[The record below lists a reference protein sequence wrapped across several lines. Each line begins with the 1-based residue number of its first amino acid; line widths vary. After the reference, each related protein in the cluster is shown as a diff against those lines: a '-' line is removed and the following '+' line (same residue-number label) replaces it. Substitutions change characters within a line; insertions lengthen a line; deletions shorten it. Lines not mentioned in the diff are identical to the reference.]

1 MSQNLR
7 NVAIIAHVDHG
18 KTTLVDGLLRQTGTF
33 RANQD
38 MGDCVMDSNELERE
52 RGITI
57 LAKNTVVTYKD
68 TRINIIDTP
77 GHADFGGEV
86 ERVLSMADGVLL
98 LVDAAEG
105 PMPQTR
111 FVLQKAFSHH
121 LKPIVVVNKIDKPE
135 ARPQEVVNEVFDL
148 FIDLDAD
155 EAALDFPVFY
165 GSGRQ
170 GWMSADLAAAK
181 QGGEGKNLQPLF
193 EAILHQIPAPKDD
206 PAQPLQF
213 RVTTLDWSDYVGRIA
228 IGRVHRGRIKA
239 NERVVHLSRT
249 GAQKEVTVRG
259 VYRFVGL
266 SREETKEIEAGDL
279 CGIYGVDEIQIGD
292 TLAALERPE
301 AMPVIAIDEP
311 TMTIVMR
318 VNDSPFAGKDGG
330 KFLTSRHLRERLEKE
345 MRVNVALRVEP
356 GDTADSFTLS
366 GRGVM
371 HLGFLLETMR
381 REGYEFAVMK
391 PHVLYKH
398 IDGEKQEPIEYLTV
412 DAPGDA
418 IGKVIEIL
426 GTRKAELLKMDRKGS
441 FTRLE
446 FTVPARGLIGVR
458 SRLLNAT
465 QGQATM
471 HHVFHGYGTFRG
483 PIEERTAGVLVS
495 MAQGSTT
502 FYALDGLRDRGV
514 FFVPEGAEVYE
525 GMVVGENCKDNDLVV
540 NVVREKKATNVRSST
555 KETFVKMPP
564 PRSFSVEDALEYVGE
579 DELVEIT
586 AKSVRLRKVQLKET
600 ERKRSERSSRETV

>member
-1 MSQNLR
+1 MPQNLR

-33 RANQD
+33 RDNQALTE
-38 MGDCVMDSNELERE
+38 CVMDSNELEKE

-57 LAKNTVVTYKD
+57 LAKNTVVTYQG
-68 TRINIIDTP
+68 TRINIVDTP

-111 FVLQKAFSHH
+111 FVLQKAFNHG

-135 ARPQEVVNEVFDL
+135 ARPEEVVNEVFDL

-155 EAALDFPVFY
+155 ESALDFPVFY

-170 GWMSADLAAAK
+170 GWMTPDLAAAR
-181 QGGEGKNLQPLF
+181 QGGEGKNLMSLF
-193 EAILHQIPAPKDD
+193 DAILSYIPAPKDD
-206 PAQPLQF
+206 AEQGLQF

-228 IGRVHRGRIKA
+228 IGRVHRGRIRP
-239 NERVVHLSRT
+239 NDRVVHLSRT
-249 GAQKEVTVRG
+249 GAQKEVNVRG
-259 VYRFVGL
+259 VLRFVGL
-266 SREETKEIEAGDL
+266 AREETKEIEAGDL
-279 CGIYGVDEIQIGD
+279 CGLYGIENIEIGD
-292 TLAALERPE
+292 TLAALDRPE

-318 VNDSPFAGKDGG
+318 VNDSPFAGRDGG
-330 KFLTSRHLRERLEKE
+330 KFLTSRHLRERLDKE
-345 MRVNVALRVEP
+345 LRVNVALKVEP
-356 GDTADSFTLS
+356 GEGADSFKLS

-381 REGYEFAVMK
+381 REGYEFAVAK
-391 PHVLYKH
+391 PQVLFKE
-398 IDGEKQEPIEYLTV
+398 IDGEKNEPIEYLTV
-412 DAPGDA
+412 DAPGTA
-418 IGKVIEIL
+418 VGKVIEIL
-426 GTRKAELLKMDRKGS
+426 GTRKAELLKMDRKGT

-465 QGQATM
+465 AGEATM
-471 HHVFHGYGTFRG
+471 HHVFHGYGPFRG
-483 PIEERTAGVLVS
+483 AIEERTAGVLVS
-495 MAQGSTT
+495 MAQGKTT

-514 FFVPEGAEVYE
+514 FFVPEGAEIYE

-564 PRSFSVEDALEYVGE
+564 PRAFSVEDALEYVGE

-586 AKSVRLRKVQLKET
+586 SKTVRLRKAHLKET
-600 ERKRSERSSRETV
+600 DRKRSERSRETV

>member
-1 MSQNLR
+1 MAQNIR

-33 RANQD
+33 RSNQAV
-38 MGDCVMDSNELERE
+38 GECVMDSNELEKE

-57 LAKNTVVTYKD
+57 LAKNTVVDYQG

-111 FVLQKAFSHH
+111 FVLQKAFNHH
-121 LKPIVVVNKIDKPE
+121 LKPIVVVNKIDKPD

-155 EAALDFPVFY
+155 EAALEFPVFY

-170 GWMSADLAAAK
+170 GWMTTDLAAAK
-181 QGGEGKNLQPLF
+181 QGGEGKSLQTLF
-193 EAILHQIPAPKDD
+193 DAILSHIPAPKDD
-206 PAQPLQF
+206 PELPLQF
-213 RVTTLDWSDYVGRIA
+213 RVTSLDWSDYVGRIA
-228 IGRVHRGRIKA
+228 IGRVHRGRVKS
-239 NERVVHLSRT
+239 NDRVVHLSRS
-249 GAQKEVTVRG
+249 GSQREVNLRG
-259 VYRFVGL
+259 LYRFVGL
-266 SREETKEIEAGDL
+266 GREETKQIEAGDL
-279 CGIYGVDEIQIGD
+279 CGIYGVENIEIGD
-292 TLAALERPE
+292 TLAAIDRPE

-330 KFLTSRHLRERLEKE
+330 KFMTSRHIRDRLEKE
-345 MRVNVALRVEP
+345 LRVNVALRVQQGES
-356 GDTADSFTLS
+356 ADQFKLS

-381 REGYEFAVMK
+381 REGFEFAVQK
-391 PHVLYKH
+391 PQVLFKE

-412 DAPGDA
+412 DAPADA
-418 IGKVIEIL
+418 VGKVIEIL
-426 GTRKAELLKMDRKGS
+426 GNRKAEMLKMDRKGT

-465 QGQATM
+465 AGEATM
-471 HHVFHGYGTFRG
+471 HHVFHGYGPYRG
-483 PIEERTAGVLVS
+483 AIEERTAGVLIS
-495 MAQGSTT
+495 MAQGQTT
-502 FYALDGLRDRGV
+502 FYAMDGLRDRGS
-514 FFVPEGAEVYE
+514 FFVGEGVEVYE
-525 GMVVGENCKDNDLVV
+525 GMLVGEHCKDNDLVV
-540 NVVREKKATNVRSST
+540 NVVREKKATNIRSSN
-555 KETFVKMPP
+555 KETFVKLPP
-564 PRSFSVEDALEYVGE
+564 PRAFNVEDALEYVGE

-586 AKSVRLRKVQLKET
+586 SKSVRLRKAHLKET
-600 ERKRSERSSRETV
+600 DRKRNERRSETV

>member
-1 MSQNLR
+1 MPQNLR

-33 RANQD
+33 RANQAV
-38 MGDCVMDSNELERE
+38 GECVMDSNELERE

-57 LAKNTVVTYKD
+57 LAKNTVVDYRG

-111 FVLQKAFSHH
+111 FVLQKAFNHH

-135 ARPQEVVNEVFDL
+135 ARPEQVVNEVFDL

-155 EAALDFPVFY
+155 EQALEFPVFY

-170 GWMSADLAAAK
+170 GWMTADLAQAR
-181 QGGEGKNLQPLF
+181 QGGEGRNLQPLF
-193 EAILHQIPAPKDD
+193 DAILGRIPAPKDD
-206 PAQPLQF
+206 PEGPLQF
-213 RVTTLDWSDYVGRIA
+213 RVTTLDWSDYVGRVA
-228 IGRVHRGRIKA
+228 IGRVHRGRMRTGG
-239 NERVVHLSRT
+239 RVVHLSRN
-249 GAQKEVTVRG
+249 GSQQEVTVRG
-259 VYRFVGL
+259 IYRFVGL
-266 SREETKEIEAGDL
+266 SREETEEIEAGDL
-279 CGIYGVDEIQIGD
+279 CGIYGVETIEIGD
-292 TLAALERPE
+292 TLAAIERPE
-301 AMPVIAIDEP
+301 AMPIIAIDEP

-318 VNDSPFAGKDGG
+318 INDSPFAGRDGG
-330 KFLTSRHLRERLEKE
+330 RFLTSRHLRERLDKE
-345 MRVNVALRVEP
+345 LRVNVALRVDP
-356 GDTADSFTLS
+356 GEAADSFLLS

-381 REGYEFAVMK
+381 REGYEFAVAK
-391 PHVLYKH
+391 PHVLYKE
-398 IDGEKQEPIEYLTV
+398 IDGEKHEPIEYLTV
-412 DAPGDA
+412 DAPA
-418 IGKVIEIL
+418 EAVGKVIEIL
-426 GTRKAELLKMDRKGS
+426 GTRRAELLKLDRKGT

-465 QGQATM
+465 AGEATM
-471 HHVFHGYGTFRG
+471 HHVFHGYGPFRG

-495 MAQGSTT
+495 MAQGQTT
-502 FYALDGLRDRGV
+502 FYALDGLRDRGQ

-525 GMVVGENCKDNDLVV
+525 GMVVGEHCKDNDLVV

-555 KETFVKMPP
+555 KEMFVKMPP
-564 PRSFSVEDALEYVGE
+564 PRTFNVEDALEYVGE
-579 DELVEIT
+579 DELVEVT
-586 AKSVRLRKVQLKET
+586 AKSVRLRKALLKET
-600 ERKRSERSSRETV
+600 DRKRSDRRGESG

>member
-1 MSQNLR
+1 MAQNIR

-33 RANQD
+33 RANEEVS
-38 MGDCVMDSNELERE
+38 DCVMDSNELERE

-57 LAKNTVVTYKD
+57 LAKNTVVSYQG

-98 LVDAAEG
+98 LVDASEG

-111 FVLQKAFSHH
+111 FVLQKAFAHH
-121 LKPIVVVNKIDKPE
+121 LKPIVVVNKIDKPD

-155 EAALDFPVFY
+155 EDALEFPVFY

-170 GWMSADLAAAK
+170 GWMTTDLDAAT
-181 QGGEGKNLQPLF
+181 QGGEGKDLETLF
-193 EAILHQIPAPKDD
+193 QEIVGHIPAPTDD
-206 PAQPLQF
+206 PEQGLQF

-228 IGRVHRGRIKA
+228 IGRVHRGRMRKNGRFVHIK
-239 NERVVHLSRT
+239 RSGDQR
-249 GAQKEVTVRG
+249 EVTARG
-259 VYRFVGL
+259 VYQFRGL
-266 SREETKEIEAGDL
+266 SREETDCVEAGDL
-279 CGIYGVDEIQIGD
+279 CGIYGVEDIEIGD
-292 TLAALERPE
+292 TVAAVEQPE

-330 KFLTSRHLRERLEKE
+330 KFMTSRHIRERLEKE
-345 MRVNVALRVEP
+345 LRVNVALRVEQ
-356 GDTADSFTLS
+356 GETADQFRLS

-381 REGYEFAVMK
+381 REGYEFAVAK
-391 PHVLYKH
+391 PQVLFKDV
-398 IDGEKQEPIEYLTV
+398 DGEKQEPIEYLTV
-412 DAPGDA
+412 DAPGESV
-418 IGKVIEIL
+418 GKVIEIL
-426 GTRKAELLKMDRKGS
+426 GTRKAELLKMEPKGT
-441 FTRLE
+441 FTRAE

-458 SRLLNAT
+458 TRLLNAT
-465 QGQATM
+465 AGQATM
-471 HHVFHGYGTFRG
+471 HHVFHGYGSYRG
-483 PIEERTAGVLVS
+483 DIEDRIAGVLVS
-495 MAQGSTT
+495 MSNGPVT
-502 FYALDGLRDRGV
+502 FYSLDNLRDRGQ
-514 FFVPEGAEVYE
+514 FFVPDGETVYE
-525 GMVVGENCKDNDLVV
+525 GQIVGEHCKDNDLVV
-540 NVVREKKATNVRSST
+540 NVVREKAKTNIRSST
-555 KETFVKMPP
+555 KGAFVKLPP
-564 PRSFSVEDALEYVGE
+564 PRRFNVEDALEYVGD

-586 AKSVRLRKVQLKET
+586 STSVRLRKFFLRET
-600 ERKRSERSSRETV
+600 DRKRRDRRQEVS

>member
-1 MSQNLR
+1 MALNIR

-33 RANQD
+33 RENQAV
-38 MGDCVMDSNELERE
+38 GECVMDSNELERE

-57 LAKNTVVTYKD
+57 LAKNTVVTYQG

-135 ARPQEVVNEVFDL
+135 ARPEEVVNEVFDL

-155 EAALDFPVFY
+155 EAALEFPVFY

-170 GWMSADLAAAK
+170 GWMTSDLAAAR
-181 QGGEGKNLQPLF
+181 QGGEGKDLHTLF
-193 EAILHQIPAPKDD
+193 DAILSHIQAPKDD
-206 PAQPLQF
+206 ATQPLQF

-228 IGRVHRGRIKA
+228 IGRVHRGKVRS
-239 NERVVHLSRT
+239 NDRVVHLSRT
-249 GAQKEVTVRG
+249 GTQKEVNIRG
-259 VYRFVGL
+259 LYRFVGL

-279 CGIYGVDEIQIGD
+279 CGIYGIENIEIGD
-292 TLAALERPE
+292 TLAALDRPE
-301 AMPVIAIDEP
+301 AMPIIAIDEP

-330 KFLTSRHLRERLEKE
+330 KFMTSRHLRERLEKE
-345 MRVNVALRVEP
+345 LRVNVALRVEP
-356 GDTADSFTLS
+356 GESADAFKLS

-381 REGYEFAVMK
+381 REGYEFAVQK
-391 PHVLYKH
+391 PQVLYKE
-398 IDGEKQEPIEYLTV
+398 IDGERQEPIEYLTV
-412 DAPGDA
+412 DAPADA
-418 IGKVIEIL
+418 VGKVIEIL
-426 GTRKAELLKMDRKGS
+426 GNRKAEMLKMDRKGT

-465 QGQATM
+465 AGEATM
-471 HHVFHGYGTFRG
+471 HHVFHGYGPYRG
-483 PIEERTAGVLVS
+483 AIEERTSGVLIS
-495 MAQGSTT
+495 MAQGQTT
-502 FYALDGLRDRGV
+502 FYAMDGLRDRGV

-525 GMVVGENCKDNDLVV
+525 GMVVGEHCKDNDLVV
-540 NVVREKKATNVRSST
+540 NCVREKKATNIRSSN
-555 KETFVKMPP
+555 KETFVKLPP
-564 PRSFSVEDALEYVGE
+564 PRAFNVEDALEYVGD

-586 AKSVRLRKVQLKET
+586 AKSVRLRKQYLKET
-600 ERKRSERSSRETV
+600 DRKRSDRRTESV

>member
-1 MSQNLR
+1 MAQNIR

-33 RANQD
+33 RDNAAV
-38 MGDCVMDSNELERE
+38 GECVMDSNELEKE

-57 LAKNTVVTYKD
+57 LAKNTVVSYQG

-111 FVLQKAFSHH
+111 FVLQKAFAHH
-121 LKPIVVVNKIDKPE
+121 LKPIVVVNKIDKPD
-135 ARPQEVVNEVFDL
+135 ARAQEVVNEVFDL

-155 EAALDFPVFY
+155 EDALEFPVFY

-170 GWMSADLAAAK
+170 GWMTTDLAAAQ
-181 QGGEGKNLQPLF
+181 QGGEGKDLETLF
-193 EAILHQIPAPKDD
+193 QAIVQHIPAPKDD
-206 PAQPLQF
+206 PEAGLQF

-228 IGRVHRGRIKA
+228 IGRVHRGRMKK
-239 NERVVHLSRT
+239 NERVVHLARSGT
-249 GAQKEVTVRG
+249 QKEVSARG
-259 VYRFVGL
+259 VYCFRGM
-266 SREETKEIEAGDL
+266 SREETDMVEAGDL
-279 CGIYGVDEIQIGD
+279 CGIYGVDDIAIGD
-292 TLAALERPE
+292 TIAAVAHPE

-330 KFLTSRHLRERLEKE
+330 KFMTSRHIRERLEKE
-345 MRVNVALRVEP
+345 LRVNVALRVEQ
-356 GDTADSFTLS
+356 GETADSFRLS

-381 REGYEFAVMK
+381 REGYEFAVAK
-391 PHVLYKH
+391 PQVLFKE
-398 IDGEKQEPIEYLTV
+398 IDGQKQEPIEYLTV
-412 DAPGDA
+412 DAPGDSV
-418 IGKVIEIL
+418 GKVIEIL
-426 GTRKAELLKMDRKGS
+426 GTRKAELLKMEPKGT
-441 FTRLE
+441 FTRVE

-465 QGQATM
+465 GGQATM
-471 HHVFHGYGTFRG
+471 HHVFHGYGPYRG
-483 PIEERTAGVLVS
+483 AIEERIAGVLVS
-495 MAQGSTT
+495 MANGVVT
-502 FYALDGLRDRGV
+502 FYSLDNLRDRGT
-514 FFVPEGAEVYE
+514 FFVPEGAPIYE
-525 GMVVGENCKDNDLVV
+525 GMIVGEHCKDNDLVV
-540 NVVREKKATNVRSST
+540 NVVREKAKTNIRSAT
-555 KETFVKMPP
+555 KEAFVKLPP
-564 PRSFSVEDALEYVGE
+564 PRTFNVEDALEYVGD

-586 AKSVRLRKVQLKET
+586 STSVRLRKTFLREN
-600 ERKRSERSSRETV
+600 ERKRRDRKQEA

>member
-1 MSQNLR
+1 MAPNIR

-33 RANQD
+33 RDNQAV
-38 MGDCVMDSNELERE
+38 GECVMDSNELEKE

-68 TRINIIDTP
+68 ITVNIIDTP

-121 LKPIVVVNKIDKPE
+121 LRPIVVVNKIDKAD
-135 ARPQEVVNEVFDL
+135 ARPEEVVNEVFDL

-155 EAALDFPVFY
+155 EAALEFPVFY

-170 GWMSADLAAAK
+170 GWMTSDLAAARE
-181 QGGEGKNLQPLF
+181 GGEGKNLHTLF
-193 EAILHQIPAPKDD
+193 DAILSYIQPPKDD
-206 PAQPLQF
+206 PEGPLQF
-213 RVTTLDWSDYVGRIA
+213 RVTSLDWSDYVGRIA
-228 IGRVHRGRIKA
+228 IGRVHRGRVKS
-239 NERVVHLSRT
+239 NDRVVHLSRT
-249 GAQKEVTVRG
+249 GSQKEVNLRG
-259 VYRFVGL
+259 IYRFVGL
-266 SREETKEIEAGDL
+266 SREETKQIDAGDL
-279 CGIYGVDEIQIGD
+279 CGIYGVENIEIGD
-292 TLAALERPE
+292 TLASIEHPE
-301 AMPVIAIDEP
+301 AMPIIAIDEP

-345 MRVNVALRVEP
+345 LRVNVALRVEQ
-356 GDTADSFTLS
+356 GATADSFKLS

-381 REGYEFAVMK
+381 REGFEFAVAK
-391 PHVLYKH
+391 PQVLYKE
-398 IDGEKQEPIEYLTV
+398 IDGDKHEPIEYLTV
-412 DAPGDA
+412 DAPA
-418 IGKVIEIL
+418 EAVGKVIEIL
-426 GTRKAELLKMDRKGS
+426 GNRKAEMLKMDRKGT

-465 QGQATM
+465 AGEAQM
-471 HHVFHGYGTFRG
+471 HHVFHGYGAFRG
-483 PIEERTAGVLVS
+483 AIEERSSGVLIS
-495 MAQGSTT
+495 MAQGQVT
-502 FYALDGLRDRGV
+502 FYALDGLRDRGT
-514 FFVPEGAEVYE
+514 FFTPEGAEVYE
-525 GMVVGENCKDNDLVV
+525 GMVVGEHCKDNDLVV
-540 NVVREKKATNVRSST
+540 NIVREKKATNIRSAG
-555 KETFVKMPP
+555 KEQFVKMPP
-564 PRSFSVEDALEYVGE
+564 ARQFNIEDALEYVGE
-579 DELVEIT
+579 DELVEVT
-586 AKSVRLRKVQLKET
+586 AKSIRLRKQYLKET
-600 ERKRSERSSRETV
+600 DRKRSDRSRETV

>member
-1 MSQNLR
+1 MPQNIR

-18 KTTLVDGLLRQTGTF
+18 KTTLVDSLLRQTGAF
-33 RANQD
+33 RDNQQVD
-38 MGDCVMDSNELERE
+38 DCVLDSNELERE

-57 LAKNTVVTYKD
+57 LAKNTVVEYQGT
-68 TRINIIDTP
+68 TINIIDTP

-121 LKPIVVVNKIDKPE
+121 LKPIVIVNKVDKAD

-155 EAALDFPVFY
+155 EEALEFPVFY

-170 GWMSADLAAAK
+170 GWMTTDLPVPRETPADKHVKGL
-181 QGGEGKNLQPLF
+181 LD
-193 EAILHQIPAPKDD
+193 AILAHIPTPKDD
-206 PAQPLQF
+206 PQGELQF

-228 IGRVHRGRIKA
+228 VGRVHRGTIKR
-239 NERVVHLSRT
+239 NGRVLHISRT
-249 GAQKEVTVRG
+249 GEQREVSIRG
-259 VYRFVGL
+259 LYRFAGMG
-266 SREETKEIEAGDL
+266 REETEEIDAGNL
-279 CGIYGVDEIQIGD
+279 CALYGIENLEIGD
-292 TLAALERPE
+292 SLTSIEHPD

-311 TMTIVMR
+311 TMSIVMR

-330 KFLTSRHLRERLEKE
+330 KYLTSRHIRERLERE
-345 MRVNVALRVEP
+345 LRVNVALRVEQAQTP
-356 GDTADSFTLS
+356 DSFLVS

-381 REGYEFAVMK
+381 REGYEFAVAK
-391 PHVLYKH
+391 PHVLIKE
-398 IDGEKQEPIEYLTV
+398 IDGAKHEPIEYLTV
-412 DAPGDA
+412 DTPEDSV
-418 IGKVIEIL
+418 GKVIEIL
-426 GTRKAELLKMDRKGS
+426 GVRRAELVKMDKKGS
-441 FTRLE
+441 FTRIE

-471 HHVFHGYGTFRG
+471 HHVFKGYGAHRG
-483 PIEERTAGVLVS
+483 PIEGRTSGVLIS
-495 MAQGSTT
+495 MASGTCT
-502 FYALDGLRDRGV
+502 FYALENLRDRGT
-514 FFVPEGAEVYE
+514 FFVPEGTALYE
-525 GMVVGENCKDNDLVV
+525 GMVIGENCKENDLVV
-540 NVVREKKATNVRSST
+540 NLGREKKATNIRSST
-555 KETFVKMPP
+555 KEAFVKLPP
-564 PRSFSVEDALEYVGE
+564 PREFGIEDALEYVGE

-586 AKSVRLRKVQLKET
+586 ANDVRLRKLYLKET
-600 ERKRSERSSRETV
+600 ERKRIDRLRQSV

>member
-1 MSQNLR
+1 MARNIR

-33 RANQD
+33 RDNQAV
-38 MGDCVMDSNELERE
+38 GECVMDSNELEKE

-57 LAKNTVVTYKD
+57 LAKNTVVSYRGT
-68 TRINIIDTP
+68 TINIIDTP

-121 LKPIVVVNKIDKPE
+121 LKPIVVVNKIDKPD

-155 EAALDFPVFY
+155 EEALEFPVFY

-170 GWMSADLAAAK
+170 GWMTTDLAAAK
-181 QGGEGKNLQPLF
+181 QGGEGKNLQSLF
-193 EAILHQIPAPKDD
+193 EAILSHIPAPKDD
-206 PAQPLQF
+206 PQQPLQF

-228 IGRVHRGRIKA
+228 IGRVHRGTVKP
-239 NERVVHLSRT
+239 NDRVVHIARS
-249 GAQKEVTVRG
+249 GKQKEVNLRG
-259 VYRFVGL
+259 VIRFVGL
-266 SREETKEIEAGDL
+266 GREEATLAEAGDL
-279 CGIYGVDEIQIGD
+279 CGIYGVEDIQIGD
-292 TLAALERPE
+292 TLAALDRPE

-330 KFLTSRHLRERLEKE
+330 KFMTSRHIRERLEKE
-345 MRVNVALRVEP
+345 LRVNVALRVEQ
-356 GDTADSFTLS
+356 GQTADSFKLS

-381 REGYEFAVMK
+381 REGYEFAVQK
-391 PHVLYKH
+391 PQVLFKDV
-398 IDGEKQEPIEYLTV
+398 DGERHEPIEYLTV
-412 DAPGDA
+412 DAPADNV
-418 IGKVIEIL
+418 GKVIEIL
-426 GTRKAELLKMDRKGS
+426 GTRKAELLKMDRKGT

-465 QGQATM
+465 AGQATM
-471 HHVFHGYGTFRG
+471 HHVFHGYGPFRG
-483 PIEERTAGVLVS
+483 AIEERTAGVLVS
-495 MAQGSTT
+495 MAQGQAT
-502 FYALDGLRDRGV
+502 FYAMDGLRDRGT
-514 FFVPEGAEVYE
+514 FFIPEGAEIYE
-525 GMVVGENCKDNDLVV
+525 GMLVGEHCKDNDLVV
-540 NVVREKKATNVRSST
+540 NVVREKKATNIRSSN
-555 KETFVKMPP
+555 KETFVKLPP
-564 PRSFSVEDALEYVGE
+564 PRVFNVEDALEYVGE

-586 AKSVRLRKVQLKET
+586 GKSVRLRKQHLKET
-600 ERKRSERSSRETV
+600 DRKRNERRAEVS

>member
-1 MSQNLR
+1 MARDIR

-33 RANQD
+33 RANEAV
-38 MGDCVMDSNELERE
+38 GECVMDSNELEKE

-57 LAKNTVVTYKD
+57 LAKNTVVSYRG

-121 LKPIVVVNKIDKPE
+121 LKPIVVVNKIDKPD

-155 EAALDFPVFY
+155 EEALEFPVFY

-170 GWMSADLAAAK
+170 GWMTTDLAAAR
-181 QGGEGKNLQPLF
+181 QGPDGKDLEPLF
-193 EAILHQIPAPKDD
+193 QAIVGHIPAPVDD
-206 PAQPLQF
+206 PTAPLQF

-228 IGRVHRGRIKA
+228 IGRVHRGAI
-239 NERVVHLSRT
+239 EQGSRVVHLARS
-249 GAQKEVTVRG
+249 GAQREVSVRG
-259 VYRFVGL
+259 VLRFVGL
-266 SREETKEIEAGDL
+266 GREETERVEAGDL
-279 CGIYGVDEIQIGD
+279 CGVYGVEDIAIGD
-292 TLAALERPE
+292 TLAALEHPE

-318 VNDSPFAGKDGG
+318 VNDSPFAGRDGG

-345 MRVNVALRVEP
+345 LRTNVALRVEA
-356 GDTADSFTLS
+356 GEGADSFKLS

-381 REGYEFAVMK
+381 REGYEFAVAK
-391 PHVLYKH
+391 PQVLFKDV
-398 IDGEKQEPIEYLTV
+398 DGEKHEPIEYLTV
-412 DAPGDA
+412 DCPADNV
-418 IGKVIEIL
+418 GKIIEIL
-426 GTRKAELLKMDRKGS
+426 GTRKAEMLKMDRKGT
-441 FTRLE
+441 FTRVE

-465 QGQATM
+465 AGQATM
-471 HHVFHGYGTFRG
+471 HHVFHGYGPYRG
-483 PIEERTAGVLVS
+483 AIEERIAGVLVS
-495 MAQGSTT
+495 MAHGSAT
-502 FYALDGLRDRGV
+502 FYSLDNLRDRGT
-514 FFVPEGAEVYE
+514 FFVPDGAEVYE
-525 GMVVGENCKDNDLVV
+525 GMIVGEHCKDNDLVV
-540 NVVREKKATNVRSST
+540 NVVREKKATNNRSST
-555 KETFVKMPP
+555 KEAFVKLPP
-564 PRSFSVEDALEYVGE
+564 PRTFNVEDALEYVGE

-586 AKSVRLRKVQLKET
+586 ATSVRLRKLHLKESD
-600 ERKRSERSSRETV
+600 RKRRERRQEVG

>member
-1 MSQNLR
+1 MALNIR

-33 RANQD
+33 RDNQALTE
-38 MGDCVMDSNELERE
+38 CVMDSNELEKE

-57 LAKNTVVTYKD
+57 LAKNTVVNYKG

-155 EAALDFPVFY
+155 EAALEFPVFY

-170 GWMSADLAAAK
+170 GWMSSDLAVAK
-181 QGGEGKNLQPLF
+181 LGGEGQNLMTLF
-193 EAILHQIPAPKDD
+193 DAIISYIPAPKDD
-206 PAQPLQF
+206 PNQPLQF
-213 RVTTLDWSDYVGRIA
+213 RVTSLDWSDYVGRIA
-228 IGRVHRGRIKA
+228 IGRVHRGRVKT
-239 NERVVHLSRT
+239 NDRVVHLSRNGT
-249 GAQKEVTVRG
+249 QRETNIRG

-266 SREETKEIEAGDL
+266 TREETKEIEAGDL
-279 CGIYGVDEIQIGD
+279 CGIYGVENIEIGD

-301 AMPVIAIDEP
+301 AMPIIAIDEP

-330 KFLTSRHLRERLEKE
+330 KFMTSRHLRDRLDKE
-345 MRVNVALRVEP
+345 LRVNVALRVDP
-356 GDTADSFTLS
+356 GEGADSFKLS

-381 REGYEFAVMK
+381 REGFEFAVQK
-391 PHVLYKH
+391 PQVLFKT
-398 IDGEKQEPIEYLTV
+398 IDGERQEPIEYLTV
-412 DAPGDA
+412 DAPAGA
-418 IGKVIEIL
+418 VGKVIEIL

-465 QGQATM
+465 GGEAQM
-471 HHVFHGYGTFRG
+471 HHVFHGYGSYRG
-483 PIEERTAGVLVS
+483 AIEERINGVMVS
-495 MAQGSTT
+495 MAQGQTT
-502 FYALDGLRDRGV
+502 FYAMDGLRDRGS
-514 FFVPEGAEVYE
+514 FFVAEGQEVYE
-525 GMVVGENCKDNDLVV
+525 GMLVGEHCKDNDLVI
-540 NVVREKKATNVRSST
+540 NAVREKKATNVRSST
-555 KETFVKMPP
+555 KETFVKLPP
-564 PRSFSVEDALEYVGE
+564 PRSFGVEDALEYVGE

-586 AKSVRLRKVQLKET
+586 AKTIRMRKLYLKET
-600 ERKRSERSSRETV
+600 DRKRYDRRAEAGA

>member
-1 MSQNLR
+1 MAQNIR

-18 KTTLVDGLLRQTGTF
+18 KTTLVDSLLRQTGAF
-33 RANQD
+33 RDNQQVD
-38 MGDCVMDSNELERE
+38 DCVLDSNELERE

-57 LAKNTVVTYKD
+57 LAKNTVVEYQGT
-68 TRINIIDTP
+68 TINIIDTP

-121 LKPIVVVNKIDKPE
+121 LKPIVIVNKVDKPD
-135 ARPQEVVNEVFDL
+135 ARAQEVVNEVFDL

-155 EAALDFPVFY
+155 EEALEFPVFY

-170 GWMSADLAAAK
+170 GWMTSELPAANETPAD
-181 QGGEGKNLQPLF
+181 KNVKGLLD
-193 EAILHQIPAPKDD
+193 AILDHIPTPQDD
-206 PAQPLQF
+206 PQGALQF

-228 IGRVHRGRIKA
+228 VGRVHRGTIA
-239 NERVVHLSRT
+239 QGSRVMHISRT
-249 GAQKEVTVRG
+249 GEQREVTIRG
-259 VYRFVGL
+259 LYRFAGM
-266 SREETKEIEAGDL
+266 SREEADSLEAGNL
-279 CGIYGVDEIQIGD
+279 CALYGIENLEIGD
-292 TLAALERPE
+292 SLTSIEQPE

-311 TMTIVMR
+311 TMSIVMR

-330 KFLTSRHLRERLEKE
+330 KYLTSRHIRERLERE
-345 MRVNVALRVEP
+345 LRVNVALRVEQAETP
-356 GDTADSFTLS
+356 DSFLVS

-381 REGYEFAVMK
+381 REGYEFAVAK
-391 PHVLYKH
+391 PHVLIKE
-398 IDGEKQEPIEYLTV
+398 IDGEKHEPIEYLTV
-412 DAPGDA
+412 DTPEDSV
-418 IGKVIEIL
+418 GKVIEIL
-426 GTRKAELLKMDRKGS
+426 GVRRAELVKMDKKGS
-441 FTRLE
+441 FTRIE

-471 HHVFHGYGTFRG
+471 HHVFKGYGPHRG
-483 PIEERTAGVLVS
+483 PIDGRTSGVLIS
-495 MAQGSTT
+495 MASGTCT
-502 FYALDGLRDRGV
+502 FYALDNLRDRGT
-514 FFVPEGAEVYE
+514 FFVPEGTALYE
-525 GMVVGENCKDNDLVV
+525 GMVIGEHCKENDLVV
-540 NVVREKKATNVRSST
+540 NLGREKKATNIRSST
-555 KETFVKMPP
+555 KEAFVKLPP
-564 PRSFSVEDALEYVGE
+564 PREFGIEDALEYVGE

-586 AKSVRLRKVQLKET
+586 ANDVRLRKLHLKET
-600 ERKRSERSSRETV
+600 DRKRLDRARQSV

>member
-1 MSQNLR
+1 MPQNIR

-18 KTTLVDGLLRQTGTF
+18 KTTLVDSLLRQTGAF
-33 RANQD
+33 RDNQHVD
-38 MGDCVMDSNELERE
+38 DCVLDSNELERE

-57 LAKNTVVTYKD
+57 LAKNTVVEYQGT
-68 TRINIIDTP
+68 TINIIDTP

-121 LKPIVVVNKIDKPE
+121 LKPIVIVNKVDKAD

-155 EAALDFPVFY
+155 EEALEFPVFY

-170 GWMSADLAAAK
+170 GWMTTDLPVPRETPADKHVKGL
-181 QGGEGKNLQPLF
+181 LD
-193 EAILHQIPAPKDD
+193 AILAHIPTPKDD
-206 PAQPLQF
+206 PQGELQF

-228 IGRVHRGRIKA
+228 VGRVHRGTIKR
-239 NERVVHLSRT
+239 NGRVLHISRT
-249 GAQKEVTVRG
+249 GEQREVSIRG
-259 VYRFVGL
+259 LYRFAGMG
-266 SREETKEIEAGDL
+266 REETEEIDAGNL
-279 CGIYGVDEIQIGD
+279 CALYGIENLEIGD
-292 TLAALERPE
+292 SLTSIEHPD

-311 TMTIVMR
+311 TMSIVMR

-330 KFLTSRHLRERLEKE
+330 KYLTSRHIRERLERE
-345 MRVNVALRVEP
+345 LRVNVALRVEQAQTP
-356 GDTADSFTLS
+356 DSFLVS

-381 REGYEFAVMK
+381 REGYEFAVAK
-391 PHVLYKH
+391 PHVLIKE
-398 IDGEKQEPIEYLTV
+398 IDGAKHEPIEYLTV
-412 DAPGDA
+412 DTPEDSV
-418 IGKVIEIL
+418 GKVIEIL
-426 GTRKAELLKMDRKGS
+426 GVRRAELVKMDKKGS
-441 FTRLE
+441 FTRIE

-471 HHVFHGYGTFRG
+471 HHVFKGYGAHRG
-483 PIEERTAGVLVS
+483 PIEGRTSGVLIS
-495 MAQGSTT
+495 MASGTCT
-502 FYALDGLRDRGV
+502 FYALENLRDRGT
-514 FFVPEGAEVYE
+514 FFVPEGTALYE
-525 GMVVGENCKDNDLVV
+525 GMVIGENCKENDLVV
-540 NVVREKKATNVRSST
+540 NLGREKKATNIRSST
-555 KETFVKMPP
+555 KEAFVKLPP
-564 PRSFSVEDALEYVGE
+564 PREFGIEDALEYVGE

-586 AKSVRLRKVQLKET
+586 ANDVRLRKLYLKET
-600 ERKRSERSSRETV
+600 ERKRIDRLRQSV

>member
-1 MSQNLR
+1 MAQNIR

-33 RANQD
+33 RDNQSV
-38 MGDCVMDSNELERE
+38 GDCVMDSNELEKE

-57 LAKNTVVTYKD
+57 LAKNTVVTYRD
-68 TRINIIDTP
+68 TRINIVDTP

-121 LKPIVVVNKIDKPE
+121 LKPIVVVNKIDKPD

-155 EAALDFPVFY
+155 EAALEFPVFY

-170 GWMSADLAAAK
+170 GWMTSDLAAAR
-181 QGGEGKNLQPLF
+181 QGGEGKNLMTLF
-193 EAILHQIPAPKDD
+193 DAILSHIPPPQDD
-206 PAQPLQF
+206 PEQPLQF
-213 RVTTLDWSDYVGRIA
+213 RVTSLDWSDYVGRIA
-228 IGRVHRGRIKA
+228 IGRVHRGRVRT
-239 NERVVHLSRT
+239 NDRVMHLSRHGT
-249 GAQKEVTVRG
+249 QKEVTVRG

-266 SREETKEIEAGDL
+266 SREETRQIDAGDL
-279 CGIYGVDEIQIGD
+279 CGIHGVENIEIGD
-292 TLAALERPE
+292 TLAALDRPE
-301 AMPVIAIDEP
+301 AMPIIAIDEP

-318 VNDSPFAGKDGG
+318 VNDSPFAGRDGG
-330 KFLTSRHLRERLEKE
+330 KFLTSRHLRDRLEKE
-345 MRVNVALRVEP
+345 LRVNVALRVEP
-356 GDTADSFTLS
+356 GEGADSFKLS

-381 REGYEFAVMK
+381 REGFEFAVQK
-391 PHVLYKH
+391 PQVLFRTV
-398 IDGEKQEPIEYLTV
+398 DGEKHEPIEYLTV
-412 DAPGDA
+412 DAPADA
-418 IGKVIEIL
+418 VGKVIEIL
-426 GTRKAELLKMDRKGS
+426 GTRKAELLKMDRKGT

-465 QGQATM
+465 AGEATM
-471 HHVFHGYGTFRG
+471 HHVFHGYGPFRG
-483 PIEERTAGVLVS
+483 AIEERVSGVLVS
-495 MAQGSTT
+495 MAQGQTT
-502 FYALDGLRDRGV
+502 FYAMDGLRDRGT

-525 GMVVGENCKDNDLVV
+525 GMLVGEHCKDNDLVV

-555 KETFVKMPP
+555 KETFVKLPP
-564 PRSFSVEDALEYVGE
+564 PRSFNVEDALEYVGE
-579 DELVEIT
+579 DELVEVT
-586 AKSVRLRKVQLKET
+586 AKSVRLRKLWLKET
-600 ERKRSERSSRETV
+600 DRKRSDRRAEV

>member
-1 MSQNLR
+1 MAQNIR

-33 RANQD
+33 RDNQAV
-38 MGDCVMDSNELERE
+38 GECVMDSNELEKE

-57 LAKNTVVTYKD
+57 LAKNTVVTYRG
-68 TRINIIDTP
+68 TRINIVDTP

-121 LKPIVVVNKIDKPE
+121 LKPIVVVNKIDKPD

-155 EAALDFPVFY
+155 EAALEFPVFY

-170 GWMSADLAAAK
+170 GWMTSDLAAAQ
-181 QGGEGKNLQPLF
+181 QGGEGKNLQTLF
-193 EAILHQIPAPKDD
+193 DAIVGHIPAPKDD
-206 PAQPLQF
+206 PDQPLQF

-228 IGRVHRGRIKA
+228 IGRVHRGRIGQ
-239 NERVVHLSRT
+239 NQRVVHLSRS
-249 GAQKEVTVRG
+249 GSQKEVSLRG

-266 SREETKEIEAGDL
+266 SREETKEVEAGDL
-279 CGIYGVDEIQIGD
+279 CGIYGVENIEIGD

-318 VNDSPFAGKDGG
+318 VNDSPFAGRDGG

-345 MRVNVALRVEP
+345 LRVNVALRVEP
-356 GDTADSFTLS
+356 GDGADSFKLS

-381 REGYEFAVMK
+381 REGYEFAVAK
-391 PHVLYKH
+391 PQVLFKTVDGDKH
-398 IDGEKQEPIEYLTV
+398 EPIEYLTV
-412 DAPGDA
+412 DAPADA
-418 IGKVIEIL
+418 VGKVIEIL
-426 GTRKAELLKMDRKGS
+426 GTRKAELLKMDRKGT

-471 HHVFHGYGTFRG
+471 HHVFHGYGPYRG
-483 PIEERTAGVLVS
+483 SIEERIAGVLVS
-495 MAQGSTT
+495 MAQGNTT
-502 FYALDGLRDRGV
+502 FYALDGLRDRGS
-514 FFVPEGAEVYE
+514 FFVDEGAEIYE
-525 GMVVGENCKDNDLVV
+525 GMLVGEHCKDNDLVV
-540 NVVREKKATNVRSST
+540 NVVREKKATNIRSST
-555 KETFVKMPP
+555 KETFVKLPP
-564 PRSFSVEDALEYVGE
+564 PRSFNVEDALEYVGE

-586 AKSVRLRKVQLKET
+586 AKSIRLRKLHLKET
-600 ERKRSERSSRETV
+600 DRKRNERSREPV

>member
-1 MSQNLR
+1 MAQNIR

-33 RANQD
+33 RDNQAV
-38 MGDCVMDSNELERE
+38 GDCVMDSNELEKE

-57 LAKNTVVTYKD
+57 LAKNTVVTYQG

-121 LKPIVVVNKIDKPE
+121 LKPIVVVNKIDKAD

-155 EAALDFPVFY
+155 ETALEFPVFY

-170 GWMSADLAAAK
+170 GWMTTDLEAAK
-181 QGGEGKNLQPLF
+181 LGGEGKDLHTLF
-193 EAILHQIPAPKDD
+193 EAIIRHIPAPKDD
-206 PAQPLQF
+206 PDQPLQF

-228 IGRVHRGRIKA
+228 IGRVHRGRMRS

-249 GAQKEVTVRG
+249 GTQKEVNMRG
-259 VYRFVGL
+259 VLRFVGL
-266 SREETKEIEAGDL
+266 SREEAKEVEAGDL
-279 CGIYGVDEIQIGD
+279 CGIYGVEDIQIGD
-292 TLAALERPE
+292 TVAALERPE

-345 MRVNVALRVEP
+345 LRVNVALRVEP
-356 GDTADSFTLS
+356 GATADSFKLS

-381 REGYEFAVMK
+381 REGFEFAVQK
-391 PHVLYKH
+391 PQVLFRDV
-398 IDGEKQEPIEYLTV
+398 DGEKQEPIEYLTV
-412 DAPGDA
+412 DAPADA
-418 IGKVIEIL
+418 VGKVIEIL
-426 GTRKAELLKMDRKGS
+426 GTRKAELLKMDRKGT

-471 HHVFHGYGTFRG
+471 HHVFHGYGPFRG
-483 PIEERTAGVLVS
+483 AIEERTAGVLVS
-495 MAQGSTT
+495 MAQGNTT
-502 FYALDGLRDRGV
+502 FYAMDGLRDRGS
-514 FFVPEGAEVYE
+514 FFVAEGAEVYE
-525 GMVVGENCKDNDLVV
+525 GMLVGEHCKDNDLVV
-540 NVVREKKATNVRSST
+540 NVVREKKATNIRSST
-555 KETFVKMPP
+555 KETFVKLPP
-564 PRSFSVEDALEYVGE
+564 PRAFNVEDALEYVGE
-579 DELVEIT
+579 DELVEVT
-586 AKSVRLRKVQLKET
+586 AKSVRLRKQYLKET
-600 ERKRSERSSRETV
+600 ERKRSDRYRETV

>member
-1 MSQNLR
+1 MAQNIR

-33 RANQD
+33 RDNETVSE
-38 MGDCVMDSNELERE
+38 CVMDSNELERE

-57 LAKNTVVTYKD
+57 LAKNTVVSYQG

-111 FVLQKAFSHH
+111 FVLQKAFAHH
-121 LKPIVVVNKIDKPE
+121 LKPIVVVNKIDKPD

-155 EAALDFPVFY
+155 EDALEFPVFY

-170 GWMSADLAAAK
+170 GWMTSDLDAAK
-181 QGGEGKNLQPLF
+181 QGGDGKDLETLF
-193 EAILHQIPAPKDD
+193 QEIVGHIPAPTDD
-206 PAQPLQF
+206 PDQGLQF

-228 IGRVHRGRIKA
+228 IGRVHRGRMKKGGRSVHIK
-239 NERVVHLSRT
+239 RSGDQR
-249 GAQKEVTVRG
+249 EVTARG
-259 VYRFVGL
+259 VYQFRGL
-266 SREETKEIEAGDL
+266 SREETDCVEAGDL
-279 CGIYGVDEIQIGD
+279 CGIYGVEDIEIGD
-292 TLAALERPE
+292 TVAAVEHPE

-330 KFLTSRHLRERLEKE
+330 KFMTSRHIRERLDKE
-345 MRVNVALRVEP
+345 LRVNVALRVEQ
-356 GDTADSFTLS
+356 GETADQFRLS

-381 REGYEFAVMK
+381 REGYEFAVAK
-391 PHVLYKH
+391 PQVLFKDV
-398 IDGEKQEPIEYLTV
+398 DGEKQEPIEYLTV
-412 DAPGDA
+412 DAPGDSV
-418 IGKVIEIL
+418 GKVIEIL
-426 GTRKAELLKMDRKGS
+426 GTRKAELLKMEPKGT
-441 FTRLE
+441 FTRAE

-458 SRLLNAT
+458 TRLLNAT
-465 QGQATM
+465 AGQATM
-471 HHVFHGYGTFRG
+471 HHVFHGYGPYRG
-483 PIEERTAGVLVS
+483 DIEDRVAGVLVS
-495 MAQGSTT
+495 MSNGPVT
-502 FYALDGLRDRGV
+502 FYSLDNLRDRGQ
-514 FFVPEGAEVYE
+514 FFVPDGETVYE
-525 GMVVGENCKDNDLVV
+525 GQVVGEHCKDNDLVV
-540 NVVREKKATNVRSST
+540 NVVREKAKTNIRSST
-555 KETFVKMPP
+555 KEAFVKLPP
-564 PRSFSVEDALEYVGE
+564 PRTFNVEDALEYVGD

-586 AKSVRLRKVQLKET
+586 STSVRLRKVFLRET
-600 ERKRSERSSRETV
+600 DRKRRDRRQQVS